1 MSPAQSSQITMTR
14 TLHYASSIGRSR
26 GQLGRRRRRRL
37 RARRSCVCA
46 GAARPRGPHLDAVPW
61 STLEICVRKFERF
74 CPDIKV
80 RLMLLV
86 TRSDPCRLPTCRSKR
101 TTAARRVD
109 MTCATLLVDD
119 SGGRGR
125 SKPSRWEV
133 LVTTYNFAQSRA
145 SAVGDLT
152 GRQLSLTK
160 VKFSRTATAS
170 GIRTCSESIQTGD
183 CFSQAL
189 RCRTIC
195 KSSFLSR
202 YAIFKVKNDATKMH
216 RTTREKIMMQL
227 FAPRRRK
234 NQMLKDL
241 PSKTERIV

>member
-1 MSPAQSSQITMTR
+1 MHVPRAHIS
-14 TLHYASSIGRSR
+14 TLFLGPRSKSASASSRVS
-26 GQLGRRRRRRL
+26 
-37 RARRSCVCA
+37 
-46 GAARPRGPHLDAVPW
+46 VPT
-61 STLEICVRKFERF
+61 S
-74 CPDIKV
+74 
-80 RLMLLV
+80 
-86 TRSDPCRLPTCRSKR
+86 RSKR

-125 SKPSRWEV
+125 SKSSGWEV
-133 LVTTYNFAQSRA
+133 LVTTHNLAQSRA
-145 SAVGDLT
+145 SAVGNLT

-183 CFSQAL
+183 CFSQAP

-195 KSSFLSR
+195 KSSLCASFRPTSLSR
-202 YAIFKVKNDATKMH
+202 YAIFKVKNDATNMH

-227 FAPRRRK
+227 FTPRRRK
-234 NQMLKDL
+234 DQILKDL
-241 PSKTERIV
+241 PSKTEHIV